1 MYWTNKQRRHDAVC
15 FNEKMS
21 DSEYHDKELR
31 QEDNYTF
38 YRASVVADQFKPAYT
53 EEEMVLR

>member
-1 MYWTNKQRRHDAVC
+1 MC